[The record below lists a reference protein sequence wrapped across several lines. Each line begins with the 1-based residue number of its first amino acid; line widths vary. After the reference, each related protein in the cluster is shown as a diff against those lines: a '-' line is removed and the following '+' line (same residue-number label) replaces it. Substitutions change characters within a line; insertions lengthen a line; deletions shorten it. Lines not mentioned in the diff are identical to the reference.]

1 MAMPWMCRR
10 VAAVIFFVFSP
21 LLWLPET
28 LPVARSS
35 RRQGEKAAGMTAVSA
50 LRIVNEMLARKNLS
64 GAESGL
70 TARNK

>member
-1 MAMPWMCRR
+1 M
-10 VAAVIFFVFSP
+10 
-21 LLWLPET
+21 
-28 LPVARSS
+28 
-35 RRQGEKAAGMTAVSA
+35 RQREKAAGMKAIST